1 MAINRPPDQQTNR
14 PPDHQTTRPTDQ
26 QTNRPTDHQTTRP
39 TDHQTTRPPDH
50 QTTRPTDHQ
59 TIRLPDYPTKLLTA
73 AIAILLAALLV
84 VPTAAQEPTGKPSP
98 GNGSLLWA
106 ENCALCHGATGKGDG
121 PTAAAMEFPP
131 TDFTDSEA
139 AKDREPAQMFIDI
152 KEGRMEKLMPPWG
165 QRLSD
170 DQIWNVLYYARSLS
184 LSSGD
189 LSAGRDIYAANC
201 AECHGEDGVSDEI
214 DLSQPGLLVGKSD
227 QTLFDDLR
235 ADQSTHAAL
244 SGLADEEL
252 WQSLAAVRSL
262 SQDAPSFEG
271 VLHGQVINA
280 STDQPAAN
288 VDLLLYVLSQSGVM
302 QTIPGISDEEGRF
315 TFENLSTEHAIQYG
329 LEGIY
334 NNISYFSAE
343 PIVFLPD
350 TTAAEVTLNVYD
362 TTEDPGAVSQS
373 NMHRIIDLIPGLMH
387 VVDVYVFSNSGSA
400 TYIGQAGADG
410 QPVTVKIALP
420 KEASNVN
427 YQSQTLRMV
436 EDGIYVD
443 SEAIT
448 PGEGSYELVVTYEI
462 PLDGKTLTLE
472 TPHFYDIKTI
482 NILATDRGE
491 VIKSEQLSAKEPTTI
506 QGDTFLMLTGSDL
519 KAAQP
524 LVMEFSNLNKIEM
537 PAPPDDSP
545 HGTKSFSPTSINA
558 RNVPEGPDQNILM
571 WGILGLGVL
580 ATIFAVVYVSRQQP
594 SETAASQAV
603 LEQEQN
609 RLLARLSEL
618 EALYQAGEIDD
629 QTYQRLKHKNRT
641 LLKQIL
647 VQLEQ

>member
-1 MAINRPPDQQTNR
+1 
-14 PPDHQTTRPTDQ
+14 
-26 QTNRPTDHQTTRP
+26 
-39 TDHQTTRPPDH
+39 
-50 QTTRPTDHQ
+50 
-59 TIRLPDYPTKLLTA
+59 
-73 AIAILLAALLV
+73 
-84 VPTAAQEPTGKPSP
+84 
-98 GNGSLLWA
+98 
-106 ENCALCHGATGKGDG
+106 
-121 PTAAAMEFPP
+121 
-131 TDFTDSEA
+131 
-139 AKDREPAQMFIDI
+139 
-152 KEGRMEKLMPPWG
+152 MEKLMPPWEK
-165 QRLSD
+165 RLSD
-170 DQIWNVLYYARSLS
+170 EQIWDVLYYVRSLS
-184 LSSGD
+184 LSPAY
-189 LSAGRDIYAANC
+189 LSAGQDVYAANC

-214 DLSQPGLLVGKSD
+214 DLSQPALLVGKSD
-227 QTLFDDLR
+227 KMLFDDLR
-235 ADQSTHAAL
+235 ADQTTHAAL
-244 SGLADEEL
+244 SDLSDEEL
-252 WQSLAAVRSL
+252 WQSLAALRSL
-262 SQDAPSFEG
+262 SQNTPSFEG

-302 QTIPGISDEEGRF
+302 QTIPGVSDAEGRF

-329 LEGIY
+329 LKGDY

-350 TTAAEVTLNVYD
+350 TTVAQATLNVYD

-373 NMHRIIDLIPGLMH
+373 NMHRIIDLVPGLMH
-387 VVDVYVFSNSGSA
+387 VVDVYVFSNSGNA

-462 PLDGKTLTLE
+462 PLDKKTLTLE
-472 TPHFYDIKTI
+472 TPHFYDVETI
-482 NILATDRGE
+482 NILAADRGE

-506 QGDTFLMLTGSDL
+506 QGDTFLMLTGSNL
-519 KAAQP
+519 KADQP
-524 LVMEFSNLNKIEM
+524 LVMEFSKLNKLEM
-537 PAPPDDSP
+537 SAPPGDSP

-571 WGILGLGVL
+571 WGILGLGLL
-580 ATIFAVVYVSRQQP
+580 AIIFTLVYVSRQQP
-594 SETAASQAV
+594 SSVAAASQAI
-603 LEQEQN
+603 LAQEQN

-618 EALYQAGEIDD
+618 EALHQTGEIDD

-647 VQLEQ
+647 AQLENGS